1 MEGVMMRSAH
11 FVTIAVRDPNGKI
24 IIRDDQFTPFAKKL
38 KMSKVPIVRGIIA
51 LFESLYIGAKSLNF
65 SSKVA
70 MKEKISEKG
79 FLSRKPFFAKIS
91 ADEQKN
97 KKTKKQKIE
106 KYFYDFGMGLMIILS
121 YILAIGL
128 GLFLFKYIPLLI
140 ADLSQKYFTII
151 ADNYI
156 LFNTIDGLVK
166 IFIFLGYILAIS
178 LFPDIKRVFEFHG
191 AEHKSIMTY
200 EHNLPLTPENAT
212 KQTRFHPRCGTSFIF
227 FVLFLSIFIYTLI
240 PQADDFW
247 IKLWQRIAILPLI
260 AGVSYEILKLSAK
273 YQHHFLIKLFIKPG
287 LFFQKFT
294 TKEPDK
300 KELEVGLAALKR
312 ALELEKDFKTL

>member
-1 MEGVMMRSAH
+1 MNKKSKKCKIIQKDNLRNKQFQKDINVISKNQKSHKTKYDFAVGGQAVMEGVMMRSAH

-70 MKEKISEKG
+70 TKEKISEKG

-128 GLFLFKYIPLLI
+128 GLF
-140 ADLSQKYFTII
+140 
-151 ADNYI
+151 

-227 FVLFLSIFIYTLI
+227 FVLFLRIFIY
-240 PQADDFW
+240 
-247 IKLWQRIAILPLI
+247 
-260 AGVSYEILKLSAK
+260 
-273 YQHHFLIKLFIKPG
+273 
-287 LFFQKFT
+287 
-294 TKEPDK
+294 
-300 KELEVGLAALKR
+300 
-312 ALELEKDFKTL
+312 